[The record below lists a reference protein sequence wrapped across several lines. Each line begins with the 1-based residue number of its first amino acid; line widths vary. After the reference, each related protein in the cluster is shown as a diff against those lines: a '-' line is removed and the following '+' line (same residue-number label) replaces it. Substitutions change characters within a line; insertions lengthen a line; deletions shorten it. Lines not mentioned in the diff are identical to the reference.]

1 MRGEK
6 REYGV
11 RERYKGTKAEPE
23 DVGGIKAGM
32 SSAEKERRIREQA
45 KAREKRMQT
54 GGEKEEGKRKVE
66 KK

>member
-1 MRGEK
+1 
-6 REYGV
+6 
-11 RERYKGTKAEPE
+11 
-23 DVGGIKAGM
+23 M

-45 KAREKRMQT
+45 KAREKRMHT